1 MKSRPSFRPLL
12 SERVAGLTPSPTYA
26 DLDF

>member
-1 MKSRPSFRPLL
+1 MKSRPSFRPVLADTIPGVPA
-12 SERVAGLTPSPTYA
+12 SATYA